1 MLSTVKE
8 LLRVST
14 QIRTNTRSFVG
25 SPVGGR
31 PPAPVIK
38 MRDTPSLQSVTIETQ
53 ILDRLKFF
61 FRYIKTMTGFHYM
74 EKNSGGQI
82 TSIEISNIS
91 GEYCA
96 IIPEWIINEMGWY
109 EDTKLSWN
117 IDDGNVEFKDQDHS

>member
-1 MLSTVKE
+1 MVTE
-8 LLRVST
+8 WCRVLT
-14 QIRTNTRSFVG
+14 PIRTNTRSFVG

-38 MRDTPSLQSVTIETQ
+38 MRDTPSLQSVTIATQ
-53 ILDRLKFF
+53 ISHALKIF

-109 EDTKLSWN
+109 EDTKLNWK
-117 IDDGNVEFKDQDHS
+117 IDDDNVIITEEDE

>member
-1 MLSTVKE
+1 MLSTETE
-8 LLRVST
+8 LLREST
-14 QIRTNTRSFVG
+14 PIRTNTHWFVG
-25 SPVGGR
+25 SAVGGR

-53 ILDRLKFF
+53 ILDRLKIF

-109 EDTKLSWN
+109 EDTKLSWK
-117 IDDGNVEFKDQDHS
+117 IDDGNVIITEEEE

>member
-1 MLSTVKE
+1 MVTE
-8 LLRVST
+8 WCRVLT
-14 QIRTNTRSFVG
+14 AIRTNTRSFVG
-25 SPVGGR
+25 SAVGGR
-31 PPAPVIK
+31 PPAPRLK
-38 MRDTPSLQSVTIETQ
+38 MRDTPSLQSVTIATQ
-53 ILDRLKFF
+53 ILDRLKIF

-109 EDTKLSWN
+109 EDTKLSWK
-117 IDDGNVEFKDQDHS
+117 IDDENVIITEEDK

>member
-1 MLSTVKE
+1 MVTE
-8 LLRVST
+8 WCRVLT
-14 QIRTNTRSFVG
+14 AIRTNTRSFVG
-25 SPVGGR
+25 SAVGGR

-38 MRDTPSLQSVTIETQ
+38 LRDTPSLQSVTIATQ
-53 ILDRLKFF
+53 ILDTLKIF

-109 EDTKLSWN
+109 EDTKLSWK
-117 IDDGNVEFKDQDHS
+117 IDDDNVIITEEDE

>member
-1 MLSTVKE
+1 MVTE
-8 LLRVST
+8 WCRVLT
-14 QIRTNTRSFVG
+14 AIRTNTRSFVG
-25 SPVGGR
+25 SAVGGR

-38 MRDTPSLQSVTIETQ
+38 MRDTPSLQSVTIATQ
-53 ILDRLKFF
+53 ISHALKIF

-74 EKNSGGQI
+74 QKNSGGQI

-109 EDTKLSWN
+109 EDTKLSWK
-117 IDDGNVEFKDQDHS
+117 IDDSNVIITEEDE

>member
-1 MLSTVKE
+1 MVTE
-8 LLRVST
+8 WFRVLT
-14 QIRTNTRSFVG
+14 PIRTNTRSFVG
-25 SPVGGR
+25 SAVGGR

-38 MRDTPSLQSVTIETQ
+38 LRDTPSLQSVTIATQ
-53 ILDRLKFF
+53 ILDRLKIF

-74 EKNSGGQI
+74 QKNSGGQI

-109 EDTKLSWN
+109 EDTKLNWK
-117 IDDGNVEFKDQDHS
+117 IDDDNVIITEEDE

>member
-1 MLSTVKE
+1 MVTE
-8 LLRVST
+8 WCRVLT
-14 QIRTNTRSFVG
+14 AIRTKTRSFVG

-31 PPAPVIK
+31 PPAPRLK
-38 MRDTPSLQSVTIETQ
+38 MRDTPSLQSVTIATQ
-53 ILDRLKFF
+53 ILDRLKIF

-74 EKNSGGQI
+74 QKNSGGQI

-109 EDTKLSWN
+109 EDTKLSWK
-117 IDDGNVEFKDQDHS
+117 IDDSNVIITEEDE

>member
-1 MLSTVKE
+1 MVTE
-8 LLRVST
+8 WCRVLT
-14 QIRTNTRSFVG
+14 AIRTNTRSFVG
-25 SPVGGR
+25 SAVGGR

-38 MRDTPSLQSVTIETQ
+38 MRDTPSLQSVTIATQ
-53 ILDRLKFF
+53 ISHTLKIF

-74 EKNSGGQI
+74 QKNSGGQI

-109 EDTKLSWN
+109 EDTKLSWK
-117 IDDGNVEFKDQDHS
+117 IDDDNVIITEEDE

>member
-1 MLSTVKE
+1 MVTE
-8 LLRVST
+8 WCRVLT
-14 QIRTNTRSFVG
+14 AIRTNTRSFVG
-25 SPVGGR
+25 SAVGGR

-38 MRDTPSLQSVTIETQ
+38 MRDIPSLQSVTIATQ
-53 ILDRLKFF
+53 ILDRLKIF

-74 EKNSGGQI
+74 QKNSGGQI

-109 EDTKLSWN
+109 EDTKLSWK
-117 IDDGNVEFKDQDHS
+117 IDDDNVIITEEDE

>member
-1 MLSTVKE
+1 MVTE
-8 LLRVST
+8 WCRVLT
-14 QIRTNTRSFVG
+14 AIRTNTRSFVG
-25 SPVGGR
+25 SAVGGR

-38 MRDTPSLQSVTIETQ
+38 MRDTPSLQSVTIATQ
-53 ILDRLKFF
+53 ISHALKIF

-109 EDTKLSWN
+109 EDTKLSWK
-117 IDDGNVEFKDQDHS
+117 IDDDNVIITEEDE

>member
-1 MLSTVKE
+1 
-8 LLRVST
+8 
-14 QIRTNTRSFVG
+14 VG
-25 SPVGGR
+25 SAVGGR

-38 MRDTPSLQSVTIETQ
+38 MRDTPSLQSVTIATQ
-53 ILDRLKFF
+53 ILDRLKIF

-74 EKNSGGQI
+74 QKNSGGQI

-109 EDTKLSWN
+109 EDTKLNWK
-117 IDDGNVEFKDQDHS
+117 IDDSNVIITEEDE

>member
-1 MLSTVKE
+1 MVTE
-8 LLRVST
+8 WCRVLT
-14 QIRTNTRSFVG
+14 AIRTNTRSFVG
-25 SPVGGR
+25 SAVGGR

-38 MRDTPSLQSVTIETQ
+38 MRDTPSLQSVTIATQ
-53 ILDRLKFF
+53 ISHALKIF

-74 EKNSGGQI
+74 QKNSGGQI

-109 EDTKLSWN
+109 EDTKLSWK
-117 IDDGNVEFKDQDHS
+117 IDDGNVIITEEDE

>member
-1 MLSTVKE
+1 MVTE
-8 LLRVST
+8 WCRVLT
-14 QIRTNTRSFVG
+14 PIRTKTRSFVG
-25 SPVGGR
+25 SAVGGR
-31 PPAPVIK
+31 PPAPRLK
-38 MRDTPSLQSVTIETQ
+38 MRDTPSLQSVTIATQ
-53 ILDRLKFF
+53 ILDTLKIF

-109 EDTKLSWN
+109 EDTKLSWK
-117 IDDGNVEFKDQDHS
+117 IDDDNVIITEEDE

>member
-1 MLSTVKE
+1 MVTE
-8 LLRVST
+8 WCRVLT
-14 QIRTNTRSFVG
+14 AIRTNTRSFVG
-25 SPVGGR
+25 SAVGGR
-31 PPAPVIK
+31 PPAPRLK
-38 MRDTPSLQSVTIETQ
+38 MRDTPSLQSVTIATQ
-53 ILDRLKFF
+53 ISHTLKIF

-109 EDTKLSWN
+109 EDTKLSWK
-117 IDDGNVEFKDQDHS
+117 IDDDNVIITEEDE

>member
-1 MLSTVKE
+1 MVTELSKV
-8 LLRVST
+8 LIR
-14 QIRTNTRSFVG
+14 IRTNTHWFVG

-31 PPAPVIK
+31 PPAPRLK
-38 MRDTPSLQSVTIETQ
+38 MRDTPSLQSVTIATQ
-53 ILDRLKFF
+53 ILDRLKIF

-74 EKNSGGQI
+74 QKNSGGQI

-109 EDTKLSWN
+109 EDTKLSWK
-117 IDDGNVEFKDQDHS
+117 IDDDNVIITEEDE

>member
-1 MLSTVKE
+1 MATE
-8 LLRVST
+8 LFKVLT
-14 QIRTNTRSFVG
+14 PIRTNTRSFVG

-31 PPAPVIK
+31 PPAPRLK
-38 MRDTPSLQSVTIETQ
+38 MRDTPSLQSVTIATQ
-53 ILDRLKFF
+53 ISHALKIF

-109 EDTKLSWN
+109 EDTKLSWK
-117 IDDGNVEFKDQDHS
+117 IDDDNVIITEEDE